1 MTDTT
6 QYPFIDALI
15 DTQMLATRLQS
26 RDKLLAPLKIID
38 ARFDLM
44 KPQYGQE
51 AYQTSRIPTA
61 LRVELEQSICAP
73 KTGQNG
79 RHPIQSPEK
88 LITVFQNLGIN
99 HGDHVVIYDDK
110 SGMFASHIWWVL
122 RHLGHASVQVLNGG
136 IDAWENAG
144 FALET
149 GAPRIINMP
158 GNITRQES
166 EFSIITTDEIL
177 SDLDA
182 KEQRELH
189 IIDARG
195 AARFRGEMEP
205 LDPVAGHIPFAINRP
220 FELNLGEDGLF
231 KDRAVLQA
239 EWEARLAGIEPSQVV
254 HQCGSGV
261 SACHNLFALYYA
273 GFGPTKLYHGSWSE
287 WCADVERPVALG
299 EEA

>member
-1 MTDTT
+1 MTDKTLS
-6 QYPFIDALI
+6 PLI
-15 DTQMLATRLQS
+15 NAQDLQQLFTN
-26 RDKLLAPLKIID
+26 REWGRAPLKILD

-44 KPQYGQE
+44 NPLYGSQVYQE
-51 AYQTSRIPTA
+51 SRIPTA
-61 LRVELEQSICAP
+61 LRIDLEKDVCAA

-79 RHPIQSPEK
+79 RHPIQSPNV
-88 LITVFQNLGIN
+88 LIRLMQNLGIN
-99 HGDHVVIYDDK
+99 HEDHIVIYDDK

-122 RHLGHASVQVLNGG
+122 RYLGHANVQILNGG
-136 IDAWENAG
+136 FAAWQEAG
-144 FALET
+144 LDIEIT
-149 GAPRIINMP
+149 VPTTIEMP
-158 GNITRQES
+158 GNITLQES
-166 EFSIITTDEIL
+166 EFSLITTDEII
-177 SDLDA
+177 SDLAA
-182 KEQRELH
+182 KEQRALQ

-220 FELNLGEDGLF
+220 FELNLGEDGRF
-231 KDRAVLQA
+231 KDHVTLQA
-239 EWEARLAGIEPSQVV
+239 EWETRLAGIEPDQIV

-287 WCADVERPVALG
+287 WCADTERPVALG